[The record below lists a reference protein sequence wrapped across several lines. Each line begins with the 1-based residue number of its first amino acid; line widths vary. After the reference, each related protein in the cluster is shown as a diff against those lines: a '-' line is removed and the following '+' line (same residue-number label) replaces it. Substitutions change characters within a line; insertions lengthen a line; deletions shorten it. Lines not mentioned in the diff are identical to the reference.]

1 MNYVRDSSGGQRGR
15 DHVCLDL
22 IVRFDPK
29 PNISQPTTQAVIA
42 PARAASIRAVEELL
56 RVGG

>member
-1 MNYVRDSSGGQRGR
+1 MSEKRLGGQQKQ
-15 DHVCLDL
+15 DQICLDL

-42 PARAASIRAVEELL
+42 PARAASICAVEELL